1 MALQHFIPEVWSGR
15 VLKRLNDAL
24 VFRNVCTTEFEG
36 DIKNFGDVVK
46 INEIGPINV
55 NTYTASATTALTVQS
70 LGDAQKLLKID
81 QSKYFAFYLDDQ
93 DNAQTKPKVLRD
105 AIEQSAWSLANN
117 IDEYIAAL
125 YGSATVYTN
134 CGTSAAG
141 VDCSATNVLKYLS
154 MAQQKLD
161 EYNTPPQGRW
171 MVVPPWLAHKMT
183 LAKIVLDTSNSATL
197 TSGYLGRTMYGFDIY
212 VSNNVY
218 HASGTDRAAVMYGY
232 KGSIG
237 LAVQVL
243 ATRQMPTT
251 LYGFKTLVKGLVV
264 YGAKVIRPNNLGVLW
279 LDYTAEAS

>member
-24 VFRNVCTTEFEG
+24 VYRNVCTTEFEG
-36 DIKNFGDVVK
+36 EIKNFGDVVK
-46 INEIGPINV
+46 INELGPINV
-55 NTYTASATTALTVQS
+55 NTYTASATTALTVQQ
-70 LGDAQKLLKID
+70 LNDAQKLLKID

-93 DNAQTKPKVLRD
+93 DNAQTKPKVLREALD
-105 AIEQSAWSLANN
+105 QSAWSLANN

-125 YGSATVYTN
+125 YGSATTYTN
-134 CGTSAAG
+134 CGTSTTG

-161 EYNTPPQGRW
+161 EFNTPPNGRW
-171 MVVPPWLAHKMT
+171 IVVPPWMAHKMT
-183 LAKIVLDTSNSATL
+183 LAKIVLDTDNSDTL
-197 TSGYLGRTMYGFDIY
+197 RSGFLGRTMYGFDVY

-232 KGSIG
+232 KGSIA

-243 ATRQMPTT
+243 ATRQVPTVT
-251 LYGFKTLVKGLVV
+251 TGFKTLVKGLVV

-279 LDYTAEAS
+279 LDYVAEAT